1 MHDTTCIELLRGVPV
16 FSDLSDK
23 ALDRLGRQMTERSF
37 KEGET
42 VTAEGER
49 GTRFFFV
56 IAEGNASVSIEG
68 EMRTTLSRGDFF
80 GEIAL
85 IDEGVR
91 TATVTAATDLRCY
104 TLSSWEFKPIVLE
117 HPEVAWT
124 LLETLAER
132 LRQAEERA
140 AD

>member
-1 MHDTTCIELLRGVPV
+1 MHDSSVELLRGVPL
-16 FSDLSDK
+16 FTDLDDK
-23 ALDRLGRQMTERSF
+23 ALERLARQMTERTF
-37 KEGET
+37 KEGDA

-56 IAEGNASVSIEG
+56 IGAGSASVSIEG
-68 EMRTTLSRGDFF
+68 EMRTTLSQGDFF

-117 HPEVAWT
+117 YPEVAWT
-124 LLETLAER
+124 LLETLAQR
-132 LRQAEERA
+132 LRAAEERA
-140 AD
+140 SHY